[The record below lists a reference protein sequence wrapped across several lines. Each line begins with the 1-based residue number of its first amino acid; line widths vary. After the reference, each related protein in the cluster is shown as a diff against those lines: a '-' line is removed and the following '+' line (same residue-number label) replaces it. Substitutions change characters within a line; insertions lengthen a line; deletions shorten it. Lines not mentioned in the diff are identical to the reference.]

1 MIRHYSRNIQNEILK
16 ELFNANKSIRIAVA
30 WFTNDILF
38 QPLLLKSKLGV
49 FVELVTNHDEINI
62 SDTNKVSFNK
72 SIEAGG
78 VIHWNKTN
86 HLMHDKFCIIDD
98 KIVITGSYNWTNKAE
113 NNDESIS
120 FSYNEE
126 NTLHFYDTR
135 FKKLAAKYPGNK
147 IEPPRIAV
155 FSMKETHIRRPPI

>member
-16 ELFNANKSIRIAVA
+16 ELFSSSKSIRIAVA

-38 QPLLLKSKLGV
+38 QPLLLKSRLGV

-62 SDTNKVSFNK
+62 SDTNKISFNK
-72 SIEAGG
+72 LIEAGG

-120 FSYNEE
+120 FSYNEG
-126 NTLHFYDTR
+126 NTLRFYDTR
-135 FKKLAAKYPGNK
+135 FKELAEK
-147 IEPPRIAV
+147 
-155 FSMKETHIRRPPI
+155 